1 MKDKIEKKYQFKFFI
16 KVNPTKNDKIQLRMT
31 NKKNRDNPSEKLYRK
46 QTNKN
51 NIAQYPI

>member
-1 MKDKIEKKYQFKFFI
+1 
-16 KVNPTKNDKIQLRMT
+16 MT

-46 QTNKN
+46 QINKN